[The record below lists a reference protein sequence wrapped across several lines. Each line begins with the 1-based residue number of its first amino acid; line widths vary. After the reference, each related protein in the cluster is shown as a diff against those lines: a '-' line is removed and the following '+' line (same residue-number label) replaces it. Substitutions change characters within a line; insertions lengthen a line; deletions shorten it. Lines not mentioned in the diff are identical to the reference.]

1 MNSSKRTNEK
11 DERAGILPKLC
22 FWFLALAVPLSLAV
36 ILARAATSEQVKSTG
51 ALKVPRFLH
60 TATLLT
66 NGVHDGRV
74 LIAGGVDATGQPTRA
89 AEVYDSQA
97 GSF

>member
-1 MNSSKRTNEK
+1 MNSSKRPNEK
-11 DERAGILPKLC
+11 DERAGVLPKLC
-22 FWFLALAVPLSLAV
+22 LWFLALAVPLSLAV
-36 ILARAATSEQVKSTG
+36 FFARAATSEQIKSTG

-74 LIAGGVDATGQPTRA
+74 LIAGGVDATGQKRRNCSTH
-89 AEVYDSQA
+89 
-97 GSF
+97 